1 MWVVVIV
8 ILMVSLGLGGYLFF
22 LKRQI
27 RQLTLKVRS
36 LPKSAGYGGRLFV
49 DFREDNLIDLVTA
62 LNAMVD
68 DFERENSR
76 NRRAEKQLQLSIT
89 GLSHDLRTP
98 LTAING
104 YVQLLQ
110 QVDDPDKRAQYLTSI
125 QQAVSRLMTM
135 TDGFYDLTRLDAQQ
149 KRATLKPVALSDRVE
164 TEFLGFFEQFEA
176 KQIQVAFD
184 PSTAP
189 VMVQADDQLLTRVLQ
204 NIIQNALRY
213 AQNTVTISYQPADD
227 WGVVCVSN
235 DVAPDSHLAIQRV
248 FDQFYTASASRTNP
262 ESTGLGLYLSRQL
275 VLAMGGKLTAELVA
289 GQFTIR
295 LALAKVAD

>member
-1 MWVVVIV
+1 
-8 ILMVSLGLGGYLFF
+8 
-22 LKRQI
+22 
-27 RQLTLKVRS
+27 
-36 LPKSAGYGGRLFV
+36 
-49 DFREDNLIDLVTA
+49 
-62 LNAMVD
+62 
-68 DFERENSR
+68 
-76 NRRAEKQLQLSIT
+76 
-89 GLSHDLRTP
+89 
-98 LTAING
+98 
-104 YVQLLQ
+104 
-110 QVDDPDKRAQYLTSI
+110 
-125 QQAVSRLMTM
+125 
-135 TDGFYDLTRLDAQQ
+135 
-149 KRATLKPVALSDRVE
+149 LSDRVE